1 MRLGPVI
8 PVLAFDSV
16 EQGDHV
22 SRALHAGG
30 VKVLEI
36 TLRTA
41 AGLEA
46 IERAS
51 QLADDIVVGVG
62 TITKP
67 EHCAQAK
74 KAGAQFGVSP
84 GLTKEIHKAAQDA
97 GLPLLP
103 GVMTP
108 TDIIVAL
115 ELGYEIVKFFPAQQA
130 GGVPMLQAFQGPFT
144 ASSSARPQP
153 AASRPTIAATFLSL
167 PNVVCVRGSMAPAEG
182 RAGRAELGRGHASGA
197 CRQSAGRARALRA
210 RPLQVTRSRSDQE
223 PRRYSRSGCRAEA
236 SLRTALLWRAL
247 SGNKQ

>member
-1 MRLGPVI
+1 MIKMEDVVQLGPVI
-8 PVLAFDSV
+8 PVLAFDSA
-16 EQGDHV
+16 EQGEHV
-22 SRALHAGG
+22 SRALLAGG

-41 AGLEA
+41 AGLAA

-84 GLTKEIHKAAQDA
+84 GLTKDLHLAAQDA

-108 TDIIVAL
+108 SDLIQAI
-115 ELGYEIVKFFPAQQA
+115 ELGYDIVKFFPAQQA
-130 GGVPMLQAFQGPFT
+130 GGVAMLQAFYGPFPNLRFCPTGGITVET
-144 ASSSARPQP
+144 APD
-153 AASRPTIAATFLSL
+153 FLKQ
-167 PNVVCVRGSMAPAEG
+167 PNVVCVGGSWLTPKKVVAAQDWAEIT
-182 RAGRAELGRGHASGA
+182 RLAQAAS
-197 CRQSAGRARALRA
+197 Q
-210 RPLQVTRSRSDQE
+210 
-223 PRRYSRSGCRAEA
+223 
-236 SLRTALLWRAL
+236 LRTE
-247 SGNKQ
+247 

>member
-1 MRLGPVI
+1 MKTIGEIVKLGPVI

-16 EQGDHV
+16 EQGENV

-36 TLRTA
+36 TMSTE
-41 AGLEA
+41 AGLKA

-84 GLTKEIHKAAQDA
+84 GLTKALHNAALDA

-108 TDIIVAL
+108 SDIVQAL
-115 ELGYEIVKFFPAQQA
+115 EFGYEIVKFFPAQQA
-130 GGVPMLQAFQGPFT
+130 GGVPMLQAFHGPFPNLKFCPTGGIT
-144 ASSSARPQP
+144 AESAPN
-153 AASRPTIAATFLSL
+153 FLKL
-167 PNVVCVRGSMAPAEG
+167 PNVVCVGGSWLTPKAALAAQDWAE
-182 RAGRAELGRGHASGA
+182 
-197 CRQSAGRARALRA
+197 
-210 RPLQVTRSRSDQE
+210 VTRLAQAASQL
-223 PRRYSRSGCRAEA
+223 PR
-236 SLRTALLWRAL
+236 
-247 SGNKQ
+247 

>member
-1 MRLGPVI
+1 MKTVSEIVRLGPVI

-16 EQGDHV
+16 EQGENV

-51 QLADDIVVGVG
+51 HLAEDIVVGVG

-84 GLTKEIHKAAQDA
+84 GLTKEIHQAALDC

-108 TDIIVAL
+108 TDIIQAM
-115 ELGYEIVKFFPAQQA
+115 ELGYEIVKLFPAQQA
-130 GGVPMLQAFQGPFT
+130 GGVSMLQALNGPFPSVAALKAGGT
-144 ASSSARPQP
+144 HSETLVASSLRVSDRTSVSPV
-153 AASRPTIAATFLSL
+153 STIALPADVAAGWYNLVITIKAAGGNTGSAT
-167 PNVVCVRGSMAPAEG
+167 VIQVT
-182 RAGRAELGRGHASGA
+182 HAS
-197 CRQSAGRARALRA
+197 
-210 RPLQVTRSRSDQE
+210 
-223 PRRYSRSGCRAEA
+223 
-236 SLRTALLWRAL
+236 
-247 SGNKQ
+247 

>member
-1 MRLGPVI
+1 MIKIQDIVQLGPVI
-8 PVLAFDSV
+8 PVLAFDSA
-16 EQGDHV
+16 EQGEHV

-41 AGLEA
+41 AGLAA

-51 QLADDIVVGVG
+51 HLADDIVVGVG

-84 GLTKEIHKAAQDA
+84 GLTRDLHLAAQDA

-108 TDIIVAL
+108 SDLIQAI

-130 GGVPMLQAFQGPFT
+130 GGTKMLQAFYGPFPNL
-144 ASSSARPQP
+144 SFC
-153 AASRPTIAATFLSL
+153 PTGGITPEIAPDFLKQ
-167 PNVVCVRGSMAPAEG
+167 PNVVCVGGSWLTPK
-182 RAGRAELGRGHASGA
+182 
-197 CRQSAGRARALRA
+197 
-210 RPLQVTRSRSDQE
+210 
-223 PRRYSRSGCRAEA
+223 
-236 SLRTALLWRAL
+236 TALASQDWAEITRLAQIASQL
-247 SGNKQ
+247 HG

>member
-1 MRLGPVI
+1 MSHIQDIVQLGPVI
-8 PVLAFDSV
+8 PVLAFDSA
-16 EQGDHV
+16 EQGEHV

-41 AGLEA
+41 AGLAA

-84 GLTKEIHKAAQDA
+84 GLTKDLHLAAQDA

-108 TDIIVAL
+108 SDLIQAI
-115 ELGYEIVKFFPAQQA
+115 EFGYDIVKFFPAQQA
-130 GGVPMLQAFQGPFT
+130 GGVEMLKAFYGPFSNLRFCPTGGIT
-144 ASSSARPQP
+144 AQSAPD
-153 AASRPTIAATFLSL
+153 FLSL
-167 PNVVCVRGSMAPAEG
+167 PNVVCVGGSWLTPKKEVIAENW
-182 RAGRAELGRGHASGA
+182 AEITRLAQVASQLHA
-197 CRQSAGRARALRA
+197 
-210 RPLQVTRSRSDQE
+210 LQ
-223 PRRYSRSGCRAEA
+223 
-236 SLRTALLWRAL
+236 
-247 SGNKQ
+247 K

>member
-1 MRLGPVI
+1 MIKIQDIVQLGPVI
-8 PVLAFDSV
+8 PVLAFDSA
-16 EQGDHV
+16 EQGEHV

-41 AGLEA
+41 AGLAA

-51 QLADDIVVGVG
+51 HLADDIVVGVG

-84 GLTKEIHKAAQDA
+84 GLTRDLHLAAQDA

-108 TDIIVAL
+108 SDLIQAI

-130 GGVPMLQAFQGPFT
+130 GGTKMLQAFYGPFPNLSFCPTGGITPET
-144 ASSSARPQP
+144 APD
-153 AASRPTIAATFLSL
+153 FLKQ
-167 PNVVCVRGSMAPAEG
+167 PNVVCVGGSWLTPK
-182 RAGRAELGRGHASGA
+182 
-197 CRQSAGRARALRA
+197 
-210 RPLQVTRSRSDQE
+210 
-223 PRRYSRSGCRAEA
+223 
-236 SLRTALLWRAL
+236 TALASQDWAEITRLAQIASQL
-247 SGNKQ
+247 HG

>member
-1 MRLGPVI
+1 MIKIEDIVKLGPVI
-8 PVLAFDSV
+8 PVLAFDSA
-16 EQGDHV
+16 EEGEDV

-41 AGLEA
+41 AGLAA

-84 GLTKEIHKAAQDA
+84 GLTKDLHLAAQDA

-108 TDIIVAL
+108 SDLIQAI
-115 ELGYEIVKFFPAQQA
+115 ELGYDIVKFFPAQQA
-130 GGVPMLQAFQGPFT
+130 GGVEMLKAFYGPFSNLRFCPTGGIT
-144 ASSSARPQP
+144 AESAPD
-153 AASRPTIAATFLSL
+153 FLKQ
-167 PNVVCVRGSMAPAEG
+167 PNVVCVGGSWLTPKATVAAQDWAEIT
-182 RAGRAELGRGHASGA
+182 RLAQIAS
-197 CRQSAGRARALRA
+197 QLRAL
-210 RPLQVTRSRSDQE
+210 
-223 PRRYSRSGCRAEA
+223 
-236 SLRTALLWRAL
+236 
-247 SGNKQ
+247 

>member
-1 MRLGPVI
+1 MIKMEGVVQLGPVI
-8 PVLAFDSV
+8 PVLAFDSA
-16 EQGDHV
+16 EQGEHV

-41 AGLEA
+41 AGLAA

-84 GLTKEIHKAAQDA
+84 GLTKDLHLAAQDA

-108 TDIIVAL
+108 SDLIQAI
-115 ELGYEIVKFFPAQQA
+115 ELGYDMVKFFPAQQA
-130 GGVPMLQAFQGPFT
+130 GGVAMLQAFYGPFPNLRFCPTGGITVET
-144 ASSSARPQP
+144 APD
-153 AASRPTIAATFLSL
+153 FLKQ
-167 PNVVCVRGSMAPAEG
+167 PNVVCVGGSWLTPKKVVAAQDWAEIT
-182 RAGRAELGRGHASGA
+182 RLAQAAS
-197 CRQSAGRARALRA
+197 Q
-210 RPLQVTRSRSDQE
+210 
-223 PRRYSRSGCRAEA
+223 
-236 SLRTALLWRAL
+236 LRTE
-247 SGNKQ
+247 

>member
-1 MRLGPVI
+1 MIKMEDVVQLGPVI
-8 PVLAFDSV
+8 PVLAFDSAK
-16 EQGDHV
+16 QGEHV

-41 AGLEA
+41 AGLAA

-84 GLTKEIHKAAQDA
+84 GLTKDLHLAAQDA

-108 TDIIVAL
+108 SDLIQAI
-115 ELGYEIVKFFPAQQA
+115 ELGYDIVKFFPAQQA
-130 GGVPMLQAFQGPFT
+130 GGVAMLQAFYGPFPNLRFCPTGGITVET
-144 ASSSARPQP
+144 APD
-153 AASRPTIAATFLSL
+153 FLKQ
-167 PNVVCVRGSMAPAEG
+167 PNVVCVGGSWLTPKKVVAAQDWAEIT
-182 RAGRAELGRGHASGA
+182 RLAQAAS
-197 CRQSAGRARALRA
+197 Q
-210 RPLQVTRSRSDQE
+210 
-223 PRRYSRSGCRAEA
+223 
-236 SLRTALLWRAL
+236 LRTE
-247 SGNKQ
+247 

>member
-1 MRLGPVI
+1 MIKMEDVVQLGPVI
-8 PVLAFDSV
+8 PVLAFDSA
-16 EQGDHV
+16 EQGEHV
-22 SRALHAGG
+22 SLALHAGG

-41 AGLEA
+41 AGLAA

-84 GLTKEIHKAAQDA
+84 GLTKDLHLAAQDA

-108 TDIIVAL
+108 SDLIQAI
-115 ELGYEIVKFFPAQQA
+115 ELGYDIVKFFPAQQA
-130 GGVPMLQAFQGPFT
+130 GGVAMLQAFYGPFPNLRFCPTGGITVET
-144 ASSSARPQP
+144 APD
-153 AASRPTIAATFLSL
+153 FLKQ
-167 PNVVCVRGSMAPAEG
+167 PNVVCVGGSWLTPKKLVAAQDWAEIT
-182 RAGRAELGRGHASGA
+182 RLAQAAS
-197 CRQSAGRARALRA
+197 Q
-210 RPLQVTRSRSDQE
+210 
-223 PRRYSRSGCRAEA
+223 
-236 SLRTALLWRAL
+236 LRTE
-247 SGNKQ
+247 

>member
-1 MRLGPVI
+1 MIKMEDVVQLGPVI
-8 PVLAFDSV
+8 PVLAFDSA
-16 EQGDHV
+16 EQGEHV

-41 AGLEA
+41 AGLAA

-84 GLTKEIHKAAQDA
+84 GLTKDLHLAAQDA

-108 TDIIVAL
+108 SDLIQAI

-130 GGVPMLQAFQGPFT
+130 GGVAMLQAFYGPFPNLRFCPTGGIT
-144 ASSSARPQP
+144 AE
-153 AASRPTIAATFLSL
+153 IAPDFLKQ
-167 PNVVCVRGSMAPAEG
+167 PNVVCVGGSWLTPKKLVAAEEWAQIT
-182 RAGRAELGRGHASGA
+182 RLAQIAS
-197 CRQSAGRARALRA
+197 QLRN
-210 RPLQVTRSRSDQE
+210 E
-223 PRRYSRSGCRAEA
+223 
-236 SLRTALLWRAL
+236 
-247 SGNKQ
+247 